1 MSSNTAPEPAR
12 EPVPDPDQVAAGAKA
27 PTTAEE
33 KDPTHEAGSAAKH
46 ENVSKPAAILD
57 HKAHLDEVPKADVA
71 PENVTKLAGT
81 EKDVP
86 APSAGDPHRAIEPD
100 LSDLGW
106 SEEPSM
112 PIPVLH
118 GMRNESLWM
127 LVRRFNNQTYRVRA
141 IENAPSK
148 DLDMYVSNKEQ
159 FSPDKLKSTFERF
172 YVNVVV
178 GAVAFLKH
186 IARLRSWSEP
196 IRTGLFMMAYIVAW
210 VFDLLVPALLT
221 LLMVLTLSP
230 RTRVLLFPS
239 APIAAIDVKTGQA
252 QVPMAGHLGSG
263 DSLTG
268 AAEGFKGEA
277 VEQEASNFVGAL
289 GSVALSTAAG
299 KGEPAASATV
309 DSDDDDDA
317 SSIKS
322 KKNPEN
328 RIPDPTNVAAISHE
342 SQNKAAGEK
351 VPATDHTKKPMEEAI
366 FSKLAP
372 FMHILNNI
380 CDDYERF
387 CNALSP
393 TPPFSRWMPR
403 SRLAGALVPVL
414 LASFFVNETMIYKG
428 TTFAMGFGLFGQP
441 LIDRVKFPVVIA
453 WLDKNIPDWRKYAE
467 LRYMLLRGVPTN
479 AQLTVTLL
487 RIGEANK
494 APLPPPPPASV
505 APKPSAL
512 HGSDMA
518 EHPDLPPEYTEQMKD
533 AQSSDV
539 GARPAGE
546 HETAVDPKKGKKTA
560 SSRIVG
566 VLKGITA
573 AGVETALGVNRVK
586 ATTVGSVQA
595 RARLGVVQS
604 GKEAKKAIS
613 DGPVSFKARYHGKK
627 GNVYVVTTAASPL
640 IAFSRDGEP
649 SEETAET
656 VSKISLKKAAKFSI
670 AIEDIKEIRKVGGLG
685 WKGKLLVGWAL
696 GSEVADGLEIVDDAG
711 HVYKVTAMGRRD
723 EVFNRLIALG
733 NQRWETY

>member
-1 MSSNTAPEPAR
+1 MSTSTDSKVVQ
-12 EPVPDPDQVAAGAKA
+12 EPVPDPDQAAAGATA

-33 KDPTHEAGSAAKH
+33 KDPTHEAGIAAKK

-57 HKAHLDEVPKADVA
+57 HKAHLDEVPKAKVA
-71 PENVTKLAGT
+71 PDNVTRAVGIDN
-81 EKDVP
+81 EVP
-86 APSAGDPHRAIEPD
+86 APSAGDPDRAVEPD
-100 LSDLGW
+100 ITDLGW
-106 SEEPSM
+106 SEDPSL
-112 PIPVLH
+112 PVPVLH
-118 GMRNESLWM
+118 GMLNESLWM

-159 FSPDKLKSTFERF
+159 FSPDKLKATFERF
-172 YVNVVV
+172 YVTVVV
-178 GAVAFLKH
+178 GVVSLIKH

-196 IRTGLFMMAYIVAW
+196 IRTSLFMVAYILAW
-210 VFDLLVPALLT
+210 ILDLLVPASLT
-221 LLMVLTLSP
+221 LVMVLILSP
-230 RTRVLLFPS
+230 RIRVLLFPS
-239 APIAAIDVKTGQA
+239 APLAAIDVKTGQA

-299 KGEPAASATV
+299 KSSPEAHTTA
-309 DSDDDDDA
+309 DSDDDDT
-317 SSIKS
+317 SSTKS
-322 KKNPEN
+322 KKNPEDN
-328 RIPDPTNVAAISHE
+328 IPDPTNIAAISQE
-342 SQNKAAGEK
+342 SQSKAAGEK
-351 VPATDHTKKPMEEAI
+351 VPARDHTKKPMEDAI

-403 SRLAGALVPVL
+403 TRLASAIVPIFL
-414 LASFFVNETMIYKG
+414 GSFFINETMIYKG
-428 TTFAMGFGLFGQP
+428 TTFGLGFGLFGQP
-441 LIDRVKFPVVIA
+441 LIDRVKFPAVLA

-494 APLPPPPPASV
+494 APLPPPPPASA

-518 EHPDLPPEYTEQMKD
+518 EHPDLPPEYTEQMKE
-533 AQSSDV
+533 AQASDV
-539 GARPAGE
+539 QARPPGE
-546 HETAVDPKKGKKTA
+546 HESTVDPKKGKKTA
-560 SSRIVG
+560 SARIVG
-566 VLKGITA
+566 VLKGFTA

-586 ATTVGSVQA
+586 AKTVGSVQA
-595 RARLGVVQS
+595 QARLGVVQS
-604 GKEAKKAIS
+604 GKEAKKAIA
-613 DGPVSFKARYHGKK
+613 DGPTCFKARYHGKK
-627 GNVYVVTTAASPL
+627 GNIYVVTTAASPL
-640 IAFSRDGEP
+640 VAFSRDGEP
-649 SEETAET
+649 SEEPAESVT
-656 VSKISLKKAAKFSI
+656 KVSLKKAAKFSV

-685 WKGKLLVGWAL
+685 WKGKLIVGWAL
-696 GSEVADGLEIVDDAG
+696 GSEVADGLEIVDALG